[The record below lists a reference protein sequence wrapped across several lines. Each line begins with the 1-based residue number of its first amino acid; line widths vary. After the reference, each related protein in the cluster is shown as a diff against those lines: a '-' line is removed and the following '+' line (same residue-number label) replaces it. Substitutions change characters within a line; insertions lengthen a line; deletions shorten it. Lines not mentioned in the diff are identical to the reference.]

1 MVKVA
6 CLCDTGL
13 EVAKNTTWAVSSV
26 GRASALQAECRQF
39 DPGTAQFSLLSF
51 KKDKL
56 YYKTG
61 RLAQLGERL
70 PYKQNVVSSILALP
84 IFSLFNLERK
94 VIFIKPGG

>member
-51 KKDKL
+51 KKNKL

-84 IFSLFNLERK
+84 NSLFLVLRRTSC
-94 VIFIKPGG
+94 IIRPGG